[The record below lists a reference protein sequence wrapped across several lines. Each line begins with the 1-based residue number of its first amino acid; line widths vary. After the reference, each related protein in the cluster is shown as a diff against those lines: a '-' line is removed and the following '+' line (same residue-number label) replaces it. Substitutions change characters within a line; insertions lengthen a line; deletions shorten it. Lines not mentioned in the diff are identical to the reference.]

1 MSRNRRRSFPS
12 SQDEHKTAAAQPSGS
27 SLRSQSLSRL
37 DFSVQSSS
45 IYQYDTRNTRNTRPQ
60 MVSVAVGTDQTD
72 ILNES
77 TSFFSPS
84 QSQWSEVDLS
94 SFYENFNTTFHP
106 KLPFRRFPHILVAAP
121 KEPESAESK
130 PANSQQSPIEPISEV
145 PFVEPKVGKD
155 NRVSTARKPS
165 ENRLSRL
172 PSLRPSSASNRHNDD
187 DSFTNTDEVSSI
199 QSFTSYTE
207 EYDREEPLI
216 TKTEKFYK
224 KRAPLN
230 PKYDSE
236 DSYVIT
242 REVFQKDTA
251 LTFNVTTVQLTDSPK
266 SFNEYDAENQM
277 RRQSWDTESRMTRES
292 FELNRGGKRL
302 GSGMVFIYMVIPPD
316 GGFGWVIMVLSFLA
330 QLIIDGLIF
339 TIGVLLPSIAKDLGV
354 TSSSVTFVASVQIGC
369 YFTSGAFSAILIN
382 RFGFRKVAIAG
393 VLCSASTI
401 LASSWSVSLT
411 MLIFF
416 YSVLGGITLS
426 MIWASSQ
433 LIVGY
438 YFERYR
444 PMANGFSCSGGGAGI
459 VLFTFLNSWLV
470 PIIGWRNML
479 RTQAGLIMLI
489 LLMVVAYVE
498 VAPTQV
504 GLYHFPDNLESSSD
518 EYYGNFYV
526 QDYLRLSTATAGSR
540 SMLSEYE
547 PPPKKHGCAK
557 FCPCCTNC
565 CGKRRKKPQNEDEH
579 NLLIRPAPL
588 EREDLFYTGPADYDK
603 PHSKENLEGKE
614 FHLMGS
620 DKNTQQVN
628 YGIKNINADGE
639 GDGTSRE
646 HRRTHSVRRWS
657 EEQPKKKTSCRNSRF
672 MLTLLKLFDYH
683 LLKQFEFQI
692 LVASALLYPMGFNI
706 PFVYSS
712 ARTTIPV
719 EYARMIGPIIG
730 ISNLVLRNI
739 LGILAYKRRTWTLK
753 LCGSGLVFGGLS
765 VLISAFYGQNLIWF
779 QFLYGMSYAVAPA
792 VFSTLRG
799 LIYVKYLGL
808 SKLTNAF
815 GITSLAMGMGA
826 FIGTTIAGKMVGIT
840 GNYTAAFC
848 LAGLCLIS
856 SGILKLLLPW
866 LIKCRNRKAH

>member
-1 MSRNRRRSFPS
+1 MSRNRRRSLPS
-12 SQDEHKTAAAQPSGS
+12 CQDEDKTAAAQPSGS
-27 SLRSQSLSRL
+27 SSLRSQSLSRL
-37 DFSVQSSS
+37 EFSVQSSS
-45 IYQYDTRNTRNTRPQ
+45 IYQYDTRNPRNTRPP

-72 ILNES
+72 ILNGS
-77 TSFFSPS
+77 TSFLPLS
-84 QSQWSEVDLS
+84 QSQSQSEVDS
-94 SFYENFNTTFHP
+94 SSLYESFNPTFLP
-106 KLPFRRFPHILVAAP
+106 KLLFRRFPHILVAASEDP
-121 KEPESAESK
+121 PTSESK
-130 PANSQQSPIEPISEV
+130 PTTSHQRPIEPISEV
-145 PFVEPKVGKD
+145 PFVEPNFEKN
-155 NRVSTARKPS
+155 NRVSTARSSRPPS
-165 ENRLSRL
+165 FRQS
-172 PSLRPSSASNRHNDD
+172 SSAYRGNDD
-187 DSFTNTDEVSSI
+187 DSFTSTDEVSPI

-216 TKTEKFYK
+216 TKTQKFYK
-224 KRAPLN
+224 KRAALN
-230 PKYDSE
+230 PKNDSE
-236 DSYVIT
+236 DSFVVA
-242 REVFQKDTA
+242 RENFQNDTTIA
-251 LTFNVTTVQLTDSPK
+251 FNTTTVQATDSPE
-266 SFNEYDAENQM
+266 SIYEYDPKN
-277 RRQSWDTESRMTRES
+277 RRTTQLGDTDSRASKES
-292 FELNRGGKRL
+292 FDLGRGGKRL

-339 TIGVLLPSIAKDLGV
+339 TIGVLLPSIAQDLGV
-354 TSSSVTFVASVQIGC
+354 STSSVSLVASVQIGC

-401 LASSWSVSLT
+401 LASSWSVNLT
-411 MLIFF
+411 MLIFL

-438 YFERYR
+438 YFERFR

-526 QDYLRLSTATAGSR
+526 QDYLRLSAQTAGSR
-540 SMLSEYE
+540 SVLSEYE

-557 FCPCCTNC
+557 FCPCCTKS
-565 CGKRRKKPQNEDEH
+565 CGKRRKKPQNEEEH

-588 EREDLFYTGPADYDK
+588 EREDLFYTGPADYDQ

-628 YGIKNINADGE
+628 YGIKNIHVDGE
-639 GDGTSRE
+639 GDDTSRQ

-657 EEQPKKKTSCRNSRF
+657 EELPKKKNTCRNSRF

-683 LLKQFEFQI
+683 LLKQFEFKI
-692 LVASALLYPMGFNI
+692 LVASAFLFPMGFNI

-712 ARTTIPV
+712 ARTTVPV

-730 ISNLVLRNI
+730 ISNLVMRNI
-739 LGILAYKRRTWTLK
+739 LGIIAYKRRTWTLG
-753 LCGSGLVFGGLS
+753 LCGGGLVFGGFS
-765 VLISAFYGQNLIWF
+765 VLISAFYGENLIWF
-779 QFLYGMSYAVAPA
+779 QMLYGMSYAVAPA
-792 VFSTLRG
+792 VYSTLRG

-826 FIGTTIAGKMVGIT
+826 FIGTTIAGKMVGFT

-848 LAGLCLIS
+848 FAGICLII
-856 SGILKLLLPW
+856 SGILKLLLPG
-866 LIKCRNRKAH
+866 LIKFRNRKAQ